1 MGGAKGLPDTLL
13 ELFHRHY
20 SDSWCQSG
28 YPLPSGK
35 SARGEAPAARQH
47 FPYRIK
53 LPCSEDSYPMAGM
66 KVLSVQGFNLGTKL
80 ALFLAVL
87 QNPGKQTDADA

>member
-47 FPYRIK
+47 LPCRIK
-53 LPCSEDSYPMAGM
+53 LPCSEDSCPAVGM

-87 QNPGKQTDADA
+87 QNPGKRTDADA